1 MVMGTTEELPAA
13 LQDMKLTE
21 AVKKTEKTV
30 VKEREVAI
38 EEQAAQTYEQLLP
51 VWKRFVANSPKK
63 ALNRVVNAVFEFP
76 LNEKSLK
83 FQNGTEM
90 QAFKIGS
97 MLLDCKNIMVAEVMR
112 EKLKKEGDT
121 NVRNEEQALGASGQS
136 VEESGNGSSVDIAT
150 TSGES
155 NTNGTSGGENSE
167 GGSST

>member
-1 MVMGTTEELPAA
+1 MDSPLDKA
-13 LQDMKLTE
+13 LEDVKLTDV
-21 AVKKTEKTV
+21 VKKEV
-30 VKEREVAI
+30 VKEREVPI

-51 VWKRFVANSPKK
+51 VWKRFSANSSKK

-83 FQNGTEM
+83 FQNGMEM

-121 NVRNEEQALGASGQS
+121 NGRNEEQSLGASGES
-136 VEESGNGSSVDIAT
+136 VEKSGDGSSVDLAT
-150 TSGES
+150 SSGES
-155 NTNGTSGGENSE
+155 DTNGSSGGENSP
-167 GGSST
+167 G